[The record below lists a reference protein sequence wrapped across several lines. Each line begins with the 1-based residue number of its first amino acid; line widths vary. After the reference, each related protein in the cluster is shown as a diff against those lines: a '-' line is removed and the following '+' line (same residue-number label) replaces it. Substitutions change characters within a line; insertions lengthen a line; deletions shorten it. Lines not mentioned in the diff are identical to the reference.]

1 MCNAYKH
8 PSDCDCGFGPPYADV
23 QVEIRSLASQK
34 DRNPSQIADLRL
46 RFPLPRANF
55 YQDITGKGKTEV
67 MGSLQSALQ
76 RVADDRLGKDS
87 VRVKVNEVRK
97 GSITF
102 GVLLVMGLVGAYKFF
117 KDYDDLSKGVKAFCR
132 DIQRSSKWLRKL
144 VYDTYH
150 RVEARSHKKASTRTV
165 TESSKRRHGSK
176 SRRPG
181 VHP

>member
-23 QVEIRSLASQK
+23 QVEIRSLASPK
-34 DRNPSQIADLRL
+34 DRNPSQIADLGL

-67 MGSLQSALQ
+67 MGSLQNALQ
-76 RVADDRLGKDS
+76 RVANDRFGKDR
-87 VRVKVNEVRK
+87 VRVKVNGVRR

-102 GVLLVMGLVGAYKFF
+102 SVLLGMGLVAAYKFF
-117 KDYDDLSKGVKAFCR
+117 KDYDDLSKGVKTFCR

-150 RVEARSHKKASTRTV
+150 RVEARAHKNASTRPPTK
-165 TESSKRRHGSK
+165 SSKRQHSSK
-176 SRRPG
+176 SKRPD
-181 VHP
+181 VHL